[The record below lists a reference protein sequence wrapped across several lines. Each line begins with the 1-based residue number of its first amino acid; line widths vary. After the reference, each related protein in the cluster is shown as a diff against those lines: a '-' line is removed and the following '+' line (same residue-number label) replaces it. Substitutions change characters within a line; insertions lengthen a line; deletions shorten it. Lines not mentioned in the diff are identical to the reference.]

1 VTGRAPLRRMDYQG
15 VENPQLRDYQA
26 SIELEPSRTGGTAV
40 HWRRRYRTRSGMGLL
55 MRWYLPRFMQ
65 KMASGL
71 AAYAHQQ
78 SPDMTP

>member
-1 VTGRAPLRRMDYQG
+1 
-15 VENPQLRDYQA
+15 
-26 SIELEPSRTGGTAV
+26 
-40 HWRRRYRTRSGMGLL
+40 MGLL